1 MSNSD
6 SRNKIIRMIIYMI
19 VLFIAAFLYNYFK
32 KD

>member
-19 VLFIAAFLYNYFK
+19 VLFVAAFLYNYFK